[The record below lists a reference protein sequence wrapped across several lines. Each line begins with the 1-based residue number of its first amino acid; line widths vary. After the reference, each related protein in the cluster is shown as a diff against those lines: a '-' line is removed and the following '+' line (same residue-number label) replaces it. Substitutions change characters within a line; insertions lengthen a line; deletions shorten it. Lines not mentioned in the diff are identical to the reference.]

1 MLTEIEHYMPLIDY
15 FIEKVNIIGGTW
27 FKDACN
33 KIICFLYHTI
43 INHTT
48 RLVLANHSYCSVFR
62 PMGYQNRRVSTHSLL
77 KVNDIRYRER
87 RRLSALLREM
97 TEMRKL
103 PDLRHKKSTILFGVK
118 RKYL

>member
-1 MLTEIEHYMPLIDY
+1 MLTEIEQYMPLIDY
-15 FIEKVNIIGGTW
+15 FIEKVNIIGGIW

-62 PMGYQNRRVSTHSLL
+62 PTGYQNSVSKHSLL
-77 KVNDIRYRER
+77 KVNDIRYREI

-103 PDLRHKKSTILFGVK
+103 TDLRHKKSTILFGVK